1 MGFGSLIAIGKD
13 WLSPLPGTV
22 LRGLEYFRHRKL
34 TLSHH
39 AVGVFLVNMKS
50 VKKSSLMS
58 WIVNN
63 FDRDKLHVHN
73 YSMLYFRVNL
83 IQSKGLVFS
92 ILLRVGQGNGKER
105 ATARANLLCWSLPR
119 FRQSRQQ
126 FFQVKGNKFL
136 CRKRNLKSKET
147 TFVAG
152 NRNYI
157 LPATLSFAENENSFL
172 SATNFFAG
180 NKWQFAGNT
189 KWLFPAR
196 KKLNAGG
203 KNPKMSAD

>member
-13 WLSPLPGTV
+13 LLSPLPGTV
-22 LRGLEYFRHRKL
+22 LRDLEYFRHRKL

-63 FDRDKLHVHN
+63 FDRDKLHVLN

-92 ILLRVGQGNGKER
+92 ILLGLFFYRLVGSKR
-105 ATARANLLCWSLPR
+105 DTARIESA
-119 FRQSRQQ
+119 RQQ
-126 FFQVKGNKFL
+126 EKL
-136 CRKRNLKSKET
+136 SRK
-147 TFVAG
+147 
-152 NRNYI
+152 
-157 LPATLSFAENENSFL
+157 
-172 SATNFFAG
+172 
-180 NKWQFAGNT
+180 
-189 KWLFPAR
+189 
-196 KKLNAGG
+196 
-203 KNPKMSAD
+203 